1 MEVGGPGV
9 DIGTYVLVHRRQ
21 PEGSWKVDMDI
32 FDSSRPPGD
41 PAGG

>member
-21 PEGSWKVDMDI
+21 PEGSWQVDMDI